1 MRWFKLG
8 IVVIILALVALFIY
22 QNMPT
27 FEQDLPFNYNL
38 HVTDKVEW
46 THSVSALI
54 FMSAG
59 LGFIIGILIMLK
71 PYMSARRL
79 LSQERKSSKQASSG
93 NESAPTDAAKPT
105 AG

>member
-59 LGFIIGILIMLK
+59 LGFIIGILVMLK

-79 LSQERKSSKQASSG
+79 LSQERKSNKL